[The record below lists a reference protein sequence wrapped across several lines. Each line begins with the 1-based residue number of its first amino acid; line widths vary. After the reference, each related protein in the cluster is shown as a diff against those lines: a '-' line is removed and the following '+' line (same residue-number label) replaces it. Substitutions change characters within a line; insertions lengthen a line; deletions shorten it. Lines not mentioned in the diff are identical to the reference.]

1 MESGVV
7 KIGVVGV
14 GGMGSAHCK
23 MVKDIKETELV
34 FVCDIEKEVAKA
46 RGEEFGV
53 PYFTDYR
60 EAVKSGLADAV
71 IIATPHWVHPE
82 IAIYAFKNG
91 LHVISEKP
99 IAVTVSDADRMIKAA
114 KKSKKVFA
122 VMYQRRTEPWVRK
135 LKELVRDGVI
145 GEITRTLCIDPWY
158 RSQAYYDSGTW
169 RATWKGEGGGVLIN
183 QAPHTIDLFMAVGGL
198 PVKVEAKTRTKLHKI
213 EVEDEVCAFL
223 EYKNGAWG
231 YYYTTTCES
240 GGTFHMEL
248 AGEKGKIIVNG
259 TDITLY
265 RYDMPV
271 SEFTCKA
278 ENMWASLGVKEEK
291 IELDTNVPVGH
302 GEIIRNFA
310 GAILKNEEL
319 ISPGEEGLKSVE
331 FINACILSSKTNKPV
346 KIPVNRKDY
355 DTLMKKLIAKSKV
368 KKAVKVQRMTDPK
381 FAK

>member
-1 MESGVV
+1 
-7 KIGVVGV
+7 
-14 GGMGSAHCK
+14 
-23 MVKDIKETELV
+23 
-34 FVCDIEKEVAKA
+34 
-46 RGEEFGV
+46 
-53 PYFTDYR
+53 
-60 EAVKSGLADAV
+60 
-71 IIATPHWVHPE
+71 
-82 IAIYAFKNG
+82 
-91 LHVISEKP
+91 
-99 IAVTVSDADRMIKAA
+99 
-114 KKSKKVFA
+114 
-122 VMYQRRTEPWVRK
+122 
-135 LKELVRDGVI
+135 
-145 GEITRTLCIDPWY
+145 
-158 RSQAYYDSGTW
+158 
-169 RATWKGEGGGVLIN
+169 
-183 QAPHTIDLFMAVGGL
+183 
-198 PVKVEAKTRTKLHKI
+198 
-213 EVEDEVCAFL
+213 
-223 EYKNGAWG
+223 
-231 YYYTTTCES
+231 
-240 GGTFHMEL
+240 MEL